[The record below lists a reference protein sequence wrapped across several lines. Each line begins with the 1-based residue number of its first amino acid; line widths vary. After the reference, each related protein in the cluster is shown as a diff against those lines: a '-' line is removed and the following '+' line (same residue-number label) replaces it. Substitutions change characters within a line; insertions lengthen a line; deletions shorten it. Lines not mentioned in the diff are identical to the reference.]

1 MKNHKILPLL
11 VIALGV
17 ALVAKRHHRAH
28 LKWRDPDD
36 WDAW

>member
-17 ALVAKRHHRAH
+17 ALVARRHHRAH
-28 LKWRDPDD
+28 LKERD

>member
-1 MKNHKILPLL
+1 MRSYKILPLL

-17 ALVAKRHHRAH
+17 ALLAGRRGRAH
-28 LKWRDPDD
+28 LKERD

>member
-17 ALVAKRHHRAH
+17 ALLAGRHHRAH
-28 LKWRDPDD
+28 LKEDN

>member
-1 MKNHKILPLL
+1 MKSYKIVSLL

-17 ALVAKRHHRAH
+17 ALFAGRHHRAY
-28 LKWRDPDD
+28 LKEHD

>member
-11 VIALGV
+11 VIAVGV
-17 ALVAKRHHRAH
+17 ALIARHHRRAH
-28 LKWRDPDD
+28 LKERD